1 MISYDELCDRCGY
14 PNGLHKTIKL
24 GWEQASVDGTK
35 KEHVSFWQA
44 GLCPDSHNMQQP
56 SWDMYLFQYKVNGKL
71 TFPYEDIASRK
82 MRESRAKRKAANEA
96 P

>member
-1 MISYDELCDRCGY
+1 MLSYDELCDRCGY
-14 PNGLHKTIKL
+14 PNGLHKTMQL
-24 GWEQASVDGTK
+24 GWSGSDGETK
-35 KEHVSFWQA
+35 FWQA